1 MDRKT
6 RGRASKVDLL
16 PENVRKTLHEMLRD
30 KAIPQARILEEINAL
45 IEDAGLPDEMKLSRS
60 GLNRYATNVEQ
71 VGHNLRQMREMT
83 SALTAEL
90 GDKPMGETTKLIL
103 EMARSQLFK
112 AMMRQIE
119 NPESDVDID
128 LLKNAM
134 LAAPRWNPRQC
145 PATGARAERNP
156 PSGIRRRKIIT
167 ANAVSE
173 ELRGQDG
180 IRRHTTI
187 KQRIRDVLLGK
198 A

>member
-1 MDRKT
+1 
-6 RGRASKVDLL
+6 
-16 PENVRKTLHEMLRD
+16 
-30 KAIPQARILEEINAL
+30 
-45 IEDAGLPDEMKLSRS
+45 
-60 GLNRYATNVEQ
+60 
-71 VGHNLRQMREMT
+71 
-83 SALTAEL
+83 LTAEL

-134 LAAPRWNPRQC
+134 LAAQRLESTAMSSHRREKEIRQ
-145 PATGARAERNP
+145 AFAEEA
-156 PSGIRRRKIIT
+156 

-180 IRRHTTI
+180 ISEELE
-187 KQRIRDVLLGK
+187 QRIRDVLLGK